1 MIVCK
6 GYQRK
11 AEKKELEERLGQ
23 EEEEIKTR
31 QSAAAVNVNLG
42 VQNSH
47 LGAFVIS
54 WYHLRGF
61 TFIILISFC
70 ISFFCSLQH
79 NTCTHW
85 YSLVLA
91 CAFFYYFF
99 NFLAD
104 TNPSQLIMFFLPRM
118 ILWCITI
125 MLVLVCALFFFSFL
139 FVLILCCFK
148 KEQNNVG
155 FLSFFFFILGLPFFF
170 FLYFYFLLLILFF
183 IYLFIF

>member
-1 MIVCK
+1 MLK
-6 GYQRK
+6 GKGVLVFGGK
-11 AEKKELEERLGQ
+11 AVESKSKNCDCVQGVSKKSREKKELEERLGR
-23 EEEEIKTR
+23 EEEEIKAR
-31 QSAAAVNVNLG
+31 QSTAAVNVNLG

-99 NFLAD
+99 NFFGWHQSVAAHHV
-104 TNPSQLIMFFLPRM
+104 FLPRM

-125 MLVLVCALFFFSFL
+125 MLVLVCALFFFFL
-139 FVLILCCFK
+139 FICF
-148 KEQNNVG
+148 N
-155 FLSFFFFILGLPFFF
+155 IM
-170 FLYFYFLLLILFF
+170 LL
-183 IYLFIF
+183 